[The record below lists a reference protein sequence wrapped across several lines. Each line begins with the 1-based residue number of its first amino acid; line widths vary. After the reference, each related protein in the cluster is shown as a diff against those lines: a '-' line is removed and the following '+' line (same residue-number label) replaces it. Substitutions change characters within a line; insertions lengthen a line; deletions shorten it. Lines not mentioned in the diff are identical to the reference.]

1 MNRLIN
7 QTKQLVRASG
17 SIIYLAWK
25 ADAFLTIVFILLLI
39 LASILPGLSALVVKY
54 VVDQISY
61 SIIDTNQA
69 QEDGTTYRHIFWGGI
84 FIFSQVAYFVINP
97 ASEAIRTTLCDRLQR
112 KVDQMIMETSASL
125 PGLFYFE
132 TPKFYDLL
140 QYLQR
145 HTFLP
150 EVMLWL
156 ISASIR
162 NFVTLIFI
170 LFLLFKIDWV
180 IPLVLVIVSVPHLIV
195 QFRHYKKSY
204 DVMWSNVPES
214 RKLDYYFQIM
224 VDPKTIKEIKTLNI
238 GKYFIN
244 RYSTGF
250 DKIIKAVKA
259 VKTDH
264 AHLTSKFALLSGI
277 GLASMYVYVTYLVTR
292 GDITPGDIALYF
304 SSVTTVQET
313 LWMFTLMSGRLSEVA
328 FQYRDFMKFL
338 NLKPILTKA
347 TQEIHEHQKSLS
359 TIEFRNVHFSYP
371 ESATEILR
379 GVSFTINAGETV
391 ALIGDNG
398 AGKSTIVKLL
408 CRFYDPT
415 SGCILTNGV
424 DLRQCEVD
432 PWRNN
437 ISAIFQDFSRFSL
450 TVREN
455 IGIGKVENVDDLALI
470 EEAAEKGMATPLI
483 AKLANG
489 YSTLLGRQFAG
500 GVDLSEGEWQ
510 KVAMARAFIRSDAGL
525 LILDEPTSALDA
537 EAEYSMYLRFKEL
550 TQGKI
555 TLLISHRLSTVK
567 MADRII
573 VLDKGSIAEDGSHEE
588 LMAADGKYASM
599 FKMQAD
605 RYK

>member
-39 LASILPGLSALVVKY
+39 LASTLPGLSALVVKY

-61 SIIDTNQA
+61 SIIDTNQV
-69 QEDGTTYRHIFWGGI
+69 QEDGATYRHIFWGGI
-84 FIFSQVAYFVINP
+84 FIFSQVAYFIINP

-132 TPKFYDLL
+132 TPKFYDRL

-150 EVMLWL
+150 ETMLWI

-180 IPLVLVIVSVPHLIV
+180 IPLVLVVVSVPHLIV
-195 QFRHYKKSY
+195 QLRHYKKSY

-250 DKIIKAVKA
+250 DKILKTVRAVKI
-259 VKTDH
+259 DH

-277 GLASMYVYVTYLVTR
+277 GLASMYVYVTYLVIR

-304 SSVTTVQET
+304 SAVTTVQET

-338 NLKPILTKA
+338 NLKPVLA
-347 TQEIHEHQKSLS
+347 ELEIHEHQKPLS

-424 DLRQCEVD
+424 DLRQYEVD
-432 PWRNN
+432 SWRNN

-455 IGIGKVENVDDLALI
+455 IGIGKVEIVDDLALI
-470 EEAAEKGMATPLI
+470 KEAAEKGMATPLI

-510 KVAMARAFIRSDAGL
+510 KVAMARAFVRSDAGL

-573 VLDKGSIAEDGSHEE
+573 VLDKGSIAEDGSHAE

>member
-1 MNRLIN
+1 
-7 QTKQLVRASG
+7 
-17 SIIYLAWK
+17 
-25 ADAFLTIVFILLLI
+25 
-39 LASILPGLSALVVKY
+39 
-54 VVDQISY
+54 
-61 SIIDTNQA
+61 
-69 QEDGTTYRHIFWGGI
+69 
-84 FIFSQVAYFVINP
+84 
-97 ASEAIRTTLCDRLQR
+97 
-112 KVDQMIMETSASL
+112 
-125 PGLFYFE
+125 
-132 TPKFYDLL
+132 
-140 QYLQR
+140 
-145 HTFLP
+145 
-150 EVMLWL
+150 
-156 ISASIR
+156 
-162 NFVTLIFI
+162 
-170 LFLLFKIDWV
+170 
-180 IPLVLVIVSVPHLIV
+180 
-195 QFRHYKKSY
+195 
-204 DVMWSNVPES
+204 
-214 RKLDYYFQIM
+214 
-224 VDPKTIKEIKTLNI
+224 
-238 GKYFIN
+238 
-244 RYSTGF
+244 
-250 DKIIKAVKA
+250 
-259 VKTDH
+259 
-264 AHLTSKFALLSGI
+264 
-277 GLASMYVYVTYLVTR
+277 
-292 GDITPGDIALYF
+292 
-304 SSVTTVQET
+304 
-313 LWMFTLMSGRLSEVA
+313 MSGRLSEVA

-338 NLKPILTKA
+338 NLKPVLA
-347 TQEIHEHQKSLS
+347 ELERHEHQKSLS

-424 DLRQCEVD
+424 DLRQYEVD
-432 PWRNN
+432 SWRNN

-470 EEAAEKGMATPLI
+470 KEAAEKGMATPLI

-510 KVAMARAFIRSDAGL
+510 KVAMARAFVRSDAGL

-573 VLDKGSIAEDGSHEE
+573 VLDKGSIAEDGSHAE

>member
-7 QTKQLVRASG
+7 QTKQVVRASG

-39 LASILPGLSALVVKY
+39 LASTLPGLSALVIKY

-61 SIIDTNQA
+61 SIIDTNQV
-69 QEDGTTYRHIFWGGI
+69 QEDGATYRHIFWGGI
-84 FIFSQVAYFVINP
+84 FIFSQVAYFIINP

-132 TPKFYDLL
+132 TPKFYDRL

-150 EVMLWL
+150 ETMLWI

-195 QFRHYKKSY
+195 QLRHYKKSY

-250 DKIIKAVKA
+250 DKILKTVKA
-259 VKTDH
+259 VKIDH

-277 GLASMYVYVTYLVTR
+277 GLASMYVYVTYLVIK

-304 SSVTTVQET
+304 SAVTTVQET

-338 NLKPILTKA
+338 NLKPVLA
-347 TQEIHEHQKSLS
+347 ELERHEHQKSLS

-424 DLRQCEVD
+424 DLRQYEVD
-432 PWRNN
+432 SWRNN

-470 EEAAEKGMATPLI
+470 KEAAEKGMATPLI

-510 KVAMARAFIRSDAGL
+510 KVAMARAFVRSDAGL

-573 VLDKGSIAEDGSHEE
+573 VLDKGSIAEDGSHAE

>member
-1 MNRLIN
+1 M
-7 QTKQLVRASG
+7 
-17 SIIYLAWK
+17 
-25 ADAFLTIVFILLLI
+25 
-39 LASILPGLSALVVKY
+39 
-54 VVDQISY
+54 
-61 SIIDTNQA
+61 
-69 QEDGTTYRHIFWGGI
+69 
-84 FIFSQVAYFVINP
+84 
-97 ASEAIRTTLCDRLQR
+97 
-112 KVDQMIMETSASL
+112 
-125 PGLFYFE
+125 
-132 TPKFYDLL
+132 
-140 QYLQR
+140 
-145 HTFLP
+145 
-150 EVMLWL
+150 
-156 ISASIR
+156 
-162 NFVTLIFI
+162 
-170 LFLLFKIDWV
+170 
-180 IPLVLVIVSVPHLIV
+180 
-195 QFRHYKKSY
+195 
-204 DVMWSNVPES
+204 
-214 RKLDYYFQIM
+214 
-224 VDPKTIKEIKTLNI
+224 
-238 GKYFIN
+238 
-244 RYSTGF
+244 
-250 DKIIKAVKA
+250 
-259 VKTDH
+259 
-264 AHLTSKFALLSGI
+264 
-277 GLASMYVYVTYLVTR
+277 
-292 GDITPGDIALYF
+292 
-304 SSVTTVQET
+304 
-313 LWMFTLMSGRLSEVA
+313 
-328 FQYRDFMKFL
+328 
-338 NLKPILTKA
+338 
-347 TQEIHEHQKSLS
+347 
-359 TIEFRNVHFSYP
+359 
-371 ESATEILR
+371 
-379 GVSFTINAGETV
+379 
-391 ALIGDNG
+391 IGDNG

-455 IGIGKVENVDDLALI
+455 IGIGKVEKVDDLALI
-470 EEAAEKGMATPLI
+470 KEAAEKGMATPLI

-573 VLDKGSIAEDGSHEE
+573 VLDNGSIAEDGSHEE

>member
-7 QTKQLVRASG
+7 QTKQLIRASG
-17 SIIYLAWK
+17 SIVYLAWK
-25 ADAFLTIVFILLLI
+25 ADAFLTILFIFLLI

-69 QEDGTTYRHIFWGGI
+69 QDDGTTYRHIFWGGI
-84 FIFSQVAYFVINP
+84 FIFSQVAYFVISP

-132 TPKFYDLL
+132 TPKFYDFL

-180 IPLVLVIVSVPHLIV
+180 IPLVLVIVSVPHLII

-250 DKIIKAVKA
+250 DKILKAVKA
-259 VKTDH
+259 VKIDH
-264 AHLTSKFALLSGI
+264 AYLTSKFALLSGI
-277 GLASMYVYVTYLVTR
+277 GLASMYVYVTYLVIR

-304 SSVTTVQET
+304 SAVTTVQET

-338 NLKPILTKA
+338 NLKPVLTKA
-347 TQEIHEHQKSLS
+347 EQEIHEHQKSLS

-415 SGCILTNGV
+415 SGCILINGV
-424 DLRQCEVD
+424 DLRQYEVD
-432 PWRNN
+432 SWRNN

-470 EEAAEKGMATPLI
+470 KEAAEKGMADPLI

-567 MADRII
+567 MTDRII
-573 VLDKGSIAEDGSHEE
+573 VLNKGSIAEDGSHAE
-588 LMAADGKYASM
+588 LMAAAGKYASM